1 MTTDLIVAFE
11 GPFSWPG
18 SPGAPSIFEAELR
31 RTSGIYLWTV
41 LLAQG
46 YLVYYVGETG
56 RSFEARLLE
65 HYCEHASGMY
75 HVNSPEEFAR
85 GERVV
90 IWPGRYDPTM
100 KKSAKECILECS
112 RLGEP
117 ITKLAYIYRFFLA
130 PLSCETRIRR
140 RIEAAIANTLYA
152 APSSVGLFQET
163 GIRYHPRTQEETAII
178 CRVSSSMPLL
188 GIPERLLV

>member
-1 MTTDLIVAFE
+1 MNELTISFI
-11 GPFSWPG
+11 GPFSWPAT
-18 SPGAPSIFEAELR
+18 PDAPSIFDSDLR
-31 RTSGIYLWTV
+31 REAGLYLWTV
-41 LLAQG
+41 RFDDG

-56 RSFEARLLE
+56 RSFETRFLE

-75 HVNSPEEFAR
+75 HVNYPAEFSC
-85 GERVV
+85 GEKVM

-100 KKSAKECILECS
+100 KKSAKECILECL

-188 GIPERLLV
+188 GIPEWLLV